1 MNNKNTLIVNCGST
15 SVKYKFF
22 NYLGAEKF
30 CENFNIKNDKKK
42 EKAFLSMIKKI
53 TKKDGVKIAFR
64 VVHGG
69 DILGPV
75 VLNNEIKKRIKSFTI
90 FAPIH
95 NKITLKK
102 ISLLQKNF
110 EKS

>member
-1 MNNKNTLIVNCGST
+1 MNTKKNTLVTNCGST

-22 NYLGAEKF
+22 NFKGEEKF
-30 CENFNIKNDKKK
+30 SENFNNKKDEKK

-53 TKKDGVKIAFR
+53 SKKDGIKIAFR

-75 VLNNEIKKRIKSFTI
+75 ILNDEI
-90 FAPIH
+90 
-95 NKITLKK
+95 
-102 ISLLQKNF
+102 
-110 EKS
+110 